1 MKRDYKRIE
10 KKRDREQENL
20 EDKKRLRVEK
30 INKTSNRNKIK

>member
-20 EDKKRLRVEK
+20 EDKKRLRVKK